1 MKKLFLFFILSLLFT
16 SCSLFNRGVKDN
28 IVIVRDTVIKY
39 EWRTDTVIVCDTIY
53 SVKDVVTI
61 KLKPK
66 NDSITATNPY
76 DLNNYYL
83 QSGEISVESG
93 TIIHNYEEN
102 VSEGLKTSEIKIQQ
116 KEKIKEKKQTIN
128 NKIYIAIIIAL
139 LLFIILGTYCITKN
153 NN

>member
-1 MKKLFLFFILSLLFT
+1 MRKLFLLGVISLLFT
-16 SCSLFNRGVKDN
+16 SCALFKKGTRDV
-28 IVIVRDTVIKY
+28 IVVRDTVIKY
-39 EWRTDTVIVCDTIY
+39 EWRTDTVIVRDTIY
-53 SVKDVVTI
+53 SVKDIVTI

-83 QSGEISVESG
+83 QSGELSVESG

-116 KEKIKEKKQTIN
+116 KEKVKKKEATN
-128 NKIYIAIIIAL
+128 DNRIYIAIIICL
-139 LLFIILGTYCITKN
+139 SLFTVLGTYCITRN